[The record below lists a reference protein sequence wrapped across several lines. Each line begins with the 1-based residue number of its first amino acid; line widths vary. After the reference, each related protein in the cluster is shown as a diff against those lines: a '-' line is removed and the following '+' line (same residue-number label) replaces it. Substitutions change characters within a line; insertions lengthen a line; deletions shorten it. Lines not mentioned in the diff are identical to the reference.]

1 MKTRVF
7 KQLLIDFANKL
18 EDTKTNTNTNTSYTY
33 EFEETLSYF
42 RVSREW
48 QGEHDVNIIEFNKKN
63 NDYSIEINEVDS
75 IPSSYVSMI
84 IDAILEYRA
93 TPLEQRKDEDLYYI
107 RFTDGNDKSNGY
119 LNKYLGNISTSE
131 YFVDDY
137 HERSYQKT
145 KFTKVD
151 IEEWAKTKDP
161 KIIDWIIKRLGEEV
175 ED

>member
-18 EDTKTNTNTNTSYTY
+18 EDTKTNTNTSYTY
-33 EFEETLSYF
+33 EFEETLSYL
-42 RVSREW
+42 RVRREW

-63 NDYSIEINEVDS
+63 NDYSIAINEVDS

-93 TPLEQRKDEDLYYI
+93 TPLEQRKDDKLYYI
-107 RFTDGNDKSNGY
+107 HFTDDNKSSGY
-119 LNKYLGNISTSE
+119 LNKYLGNMSTSE

-145 KFTKVD
+145 KFTKAD

-161 KIIDWIIKRLGEEV
+161 KIIDWIIKCLGEEV
-175 ED
+175 EE